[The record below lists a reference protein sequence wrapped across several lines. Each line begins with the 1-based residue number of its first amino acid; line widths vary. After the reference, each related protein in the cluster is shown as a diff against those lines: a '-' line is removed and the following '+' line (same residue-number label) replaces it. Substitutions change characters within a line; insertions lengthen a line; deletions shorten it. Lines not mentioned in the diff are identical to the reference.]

1 VKILFYGRLA
11 EAIASEIEI
20 EASDGCRLAELREG
34 LASNHP
40 AAAKAL
46 ASAYSRACL
55 GDALVTDD
63 QWIGPG
69 DTVSFLPPVSGG

>member
-1 VKILFYGRLA
+1 MKIVFYGRLA

-20 EASDGCRLAELREG
+20 EAAEGCRVAELRAA
-34 LASNHP
+34 LAADHP
-40 AAAKAL
+40 AAAGAL
-46 ASAYSRACL
+46 ASACSRACL

-63 QWIGPG
+63 QWIRPD